1 MSIINDIGWQITS
14 TAQQR
19 STASTADTSVPY
31 TPAPIETA
39 KAQSQQGGGDATQQ
53 RSQDQQNEAFAKLM
67 LSLQNPERYNT
78 DAQIET
84 QSNARQEFLDYMA
97 LSPEDK
103 IREKMLRELGLSLED
118 YEALPPEKKELID
131 RQIAR
136 RIEEEMEI
144 KTMAKLQPM
153 LQATMTAQALTDSQ
167 SSLAEGENGE
177 DRKNL
182 LD

>member
-1 MSIINDIGWQITS
+1 MSIINDLGWQISAGT
-14 TAQQR
+14 QQR
-19 STASTADTSVPY
+19 MTASTTDTSAAYAPV
-31 TPAPIETA
+31 PIETA
-39 KAQSQQGGGDATQQ
+39 KTQSQRGGDTSRQSFQ
-53 RSQDQQNEAFAKLM
+53 NQQNEAFAKLM
-67 LSLQNPERYNT
+67 LSLQNPERYSS

-144 KTMAKLQPM
+144 KTIAKLQPM